1 MAGGSNGRLGR
12 AVVWL
17 AVVACVVGAILWVA
31 RRRSAVA
38 TANSNAELTCPVSE
52 GGLVISVTESGTVK
66 PRETTVI
73 ISQLEGTSTILYLIP
88 EGRLVKK
95 GDLLVEL
102 DATRLV
108 DQRVDQ
114 EISVR
119 NAEASF
125 IRYRENLEVV
135 RNQAKADLEKA
146 ELTLRFAQEDLKN
159 YNDGDYPNQRRELQ
173 VRIAIA
179 EEKVLR
185 AAETLKW
192 SQQLFDEKYLSGT
205 ELQGDKLAATQTA
218 LDLELAQGNLKLLE
232 DHTYKRRVDQLTS
245 DVTQAEMALE
255 RTRRKTSA
263 DVVQAEAELAAREA
277 EFTRQKG
284 KLQKLGEQIEK
295 AKITAPTD
303 GVVVYATSA
312 QFSWRGNVDPLAE
325 GQQVRERQELIY
337 LPLADT
343 FMAAVKI
350 HESSLKKIYPG
361 LPVRLTVDAVPGRDF
376 TGKVAKIA
384 PLPDQQSVFMNP
396 DLKVFATEI
405 HIDGGG
411 DVLRTGMTCAAEI
424 IVARYEKA
432 LSLPVQC
439 VVRVGGKP
447 TVYTLRNGVPEPRQ
461 IEIGMDNNR
470 VVHIV
475 SGLTAGEQVLLAPPL
490 AASSTAADVAA
501 VGDVVIPPRPAQES
515 RPPSPGEAAAAE
527 PPTDAGRRGSGPG
540 GRGSGEAGES
550 RRRRPSAD
558 AGSPGGPPAAPGEPG
573 QAPAQEGA
581 GRRENGPSP
590 ETMQRMRERF
600 EKMTPE
606 EREAARKQWQE
617 RRPRQGAGE
626 PGGQPGGQPAGQGG
640 QP

>member
-1 MAGGSNGRLGR
+1 MAGGTFGRIGR
-12 AVVWL
+12 A
-17 AVVACVVGAILWVA
+17 AVWVA
-31 RRRSAVA
+31 VAVCLVAGGLWQSRRRAAAA
-38 TANSNAELTCPVSE
+38 TANSAAELTCPVTA
-52 GGLVISVTESGTVK
+52 GTLVISVTESGTVK

-102 DATRLV
+102 DASRLV

-125 IRYRENLEVV
+125 IKARENLEVV

-159 YNDGDYPNQRRELQ
+159 YKDGEYPNQRRDMQ

-179 EEKVLR
+179 EEKVQR

-192 SQQLFDEKYLSGT
+192 SQRLYDEKYLSGT
-205 ELQGDKLAATQTA
+205 ELQGDALAAKQTA
-218 LDLELAQGNLKLLE
+218 LDLELAQGNLRLLE
-232 DHTYKRRVDQLTS
+232 EHTYKRQIDQLTS

-255 RTRRKTSA
+255 RIRRKTSA
-263 DVVQAEAELAAREA
+263 DVVQAEADLAARDA
-277 EFTRQKG
+277 ELARQKG

-295 AKITAPTD
+295 AKITAPAD
-303 GVVVYATSA
+303 GAVVYATSA
-312 QFSWRGNVDPLAE
+312 QFSWRGNVDPLSE

-343 FMAAVKI
+343 FMAVVKI
-350 HESSLKKIYPG
+350 HESSLKKIYPE

-424 IVARYEKA
+424 VVARYENA
-432 LSLPVQC
+432 LSVPVQC

-447 TVYTLRNGVPEPRQ
+447 TVYTVRDGRTEPRQ

-470 VVHIV
+470 VVHV
-475 SGLTAGEQVLLAPPL
+475 LSGLKAGERVLLTPPL
-490 AASSTAADVAA
+490 GSSAAGSDQAP
-501 VGDVVIPPRPAQES
+501 VGDVVIPPRPAPET
-515 RPPSPGEAAAAE
+515 RPSSPGEASAAE
-527 PPTDAGRRGSGPG
+527 PPPG
-540 GRGSGEAGES
+540 GGGPASRGPAGPAEP
-550 RRRRPSAD
+550 RRRRPD
-558 AGSPGGPPAAPGEPG
+558 AEAGDPGGAPAAPGEPG
-573 QAPAQEGA
+573 RPPEGA
-581 GRRENGPSP
+581 GPGRREGAMSP
-590 ETMQRMRERF
+590 EAMQRMRERF

-617 RRPRQGAGE
+617 RRQRQAADAGG
-626 PGGQPGGQPAGQGG
+626 PPASQPAGQGG